1 MISLIAAVDK
11 NMAIGCNNQLLAYI
25 KPDSQHFKSITK
37 DHIVVMGYKT
47 YLSLP
52 NGPLPNRHNVVLTR
66 KHNKIDGCT
75 VFNDIETLLHW
86 IDCEHKNEEV
96 FIIGGGE
103 IYSQFISHGDKL
115 YLTHIFDEFQCDT
128 YFPSLDNTWEICQ
141 SNCRR
146 ENIEHKYPHI
156 FTTYTRKTSKTN
168 S

>member
-11 NMAIGCNNQLLAYI
+11 NMAIGHNNKLLAFI
-25 KPDSQHFKSITK
+25 QPDLDNFKALTK
-37 DHIVVMGYKT
+37 NHIVVMGYKT

-75 VFNDIETLLHW
+75 VFNDINNLLDW
-86 IDCEHKNEEV
+86 IKSEHKNEEI
-96 FIIGGGE
+96 FIIGGGK
-103 IYSQFISHGDKL
+103 IYSQFIFHADKL

-128 YFPSLDNTWEICQ
+128 YFPSLDDTWEISK

-156 FTTYTRKTSKTN
+156 FTTHTRKTSKNN